1 MTDKNGTKLK
11 NGDWVK
17 TSRWQEGCYVTI
29 MGKIIK
35 IIYFDNLAII
45 QDDKGFMIRRV
56 SNEIELATMDEMLI
70 YKLER

>member
-1 MTDKNGTKLK
+1 
-11 NGDWVK
+11 
-17 TSRWQEGCYVTI
+17 